1 MVVNGRQAPV
11 EARAQVRLIA
21 KQVYVAPRIQGNF
34 LASNPFEK
42 NLLKKTLE
50 YHLVHY
56 SNSRI

>member
-1 MVVNGRQAPV
+1 MVNGRQAPV
-11 EARAQVRLIA
+11 AAPTQVRLIA